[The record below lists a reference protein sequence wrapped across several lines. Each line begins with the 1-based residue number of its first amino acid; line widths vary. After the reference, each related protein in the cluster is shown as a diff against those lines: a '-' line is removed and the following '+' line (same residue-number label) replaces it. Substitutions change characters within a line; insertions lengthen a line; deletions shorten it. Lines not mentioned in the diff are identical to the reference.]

1 MLTWRALV
9 HGGIALFVW
18 LQAGPS
24 AFAQEIHGRLLLPDG
39 KPAVGARLERGWRFA
54 DPAQK
59 DGEVTRWGDDLFRD
73 VTTDATG
80 AFRAPAPRASVVYAR
95 DASGTLGVLIPV
107 EAASAEAG
115 VELRLAPLVEVR
127 GRYKV
132 LASGVSPAQ
141 TGFWVSS
148 GAPGLA
154 GMDFVALCLT
164 SSNSFHVWLPPGEY
178 RSWCSNDT
186 VNLYSMAALDP
197 DPFTVA
203 PGGEVLDLGS
213 FELRVPAVVTPEGL
227 VRDASGP
234 VSGAS
239 VGSFWAS
246 MGGTQGPFAGTATTD
261 AEGRFRARLELY
273 GNPEPFI
280 LLAFDATRARGA
292 LGVWNPNAPAL
303 LELELQPTTRVHGR
317 FAFAETKA
325 TPSWTNVYI
334 TYALS
339 ENVDG
344 VPRTR
349 DERILSWGS
358 KDATFDFRLPPGTY
372 WFDGYG
378 ADSLNVK
385 KELRLAPNQ
394 AELDLGVL
402 ELPQTILAR
411 HLGKPA
417 FPWTLSDARGLAK
430 DTKLADF
437 RGKWVVLEF
446 WGYW

>member
-9 HGGIALFVW
+9 HGGIALIVW

-24 AFAQEIHGRLLLPDG
+24 AFAQEIRGRLILPDG
-39 KPAVGARLERGWRFA
+39 KPAIGARFGRGWQFA
-54 DPAQK
+54 DPAVK
-59 DGEVTRWGDDLFRD
+59 DGEVKGWGDDGLED
-73 VTTDATG
+73 VLTDEAG
-80 AFRAPAPRASVVYAR
+80 AFRAPPQAGSVFFAR
-95 DASGTLGVLIPV
+95 DASGKFGALVSI
-107 EAASAEAG
+107 EAAASENGAE
-115 VELRLAPLVEVR
+115 VTLVPLVEVR
-127 GRYKV
+127 GHYRV
-132 LASGVSPAQ
+132 LASGASPTETA
-141 TGFWVSS
+141 FWVSTTMS
-148 GAPGLA
+148 A
-154 GMDFVALCLT
+154 GEPDFVAFCRT
-164 SSNSFHVWLPPGEY
+164 KSNSFHVWLPPGEY
-178 RSWCSNDT
+178 RTWTSNDS
-186 VNLYSMAALDP
+186 VNLFTMKQLDV
-197 DPFTVA
+197 DPLVVEA
-203 PGGEVLDLGS
+203 GRELLDLGS
-213 FELRVPAVVTPEGL
+213 FELRIPAVVNPEGV
-227 VRDASGP
+227 VRDPSGP

-239 VGSFWAS
+239 IGSFWSSAEGS
-246 MGGTQGPFAGTATTD
+246 LIPFFGGATSG
-261 AEGRFRARLELY
+261 AEGRFRASLELY
-273 GNPEPFI
+273 GNPQPVV

-292 LGVWNPNAPAL
+292 LGVWDPRAPTP

-317 FAFAETKA
+317 FAYAETKA

-349 DERILSWGS
+349 DERILSWSS

-402 ELPQTILAR
+402 ELPQTIVAR
-411 HLGKPA
+411 NLGKPA
-417 FPWTLSDARGLAK
+417 FPWTLSDARGLAR
-430 DTKLADF
+430 DAKLADF